1 MKRSQQRSRPDWS
14 KKLTYSPPSG
24 ALSNSPA
31 TTISATWPRLSG
43 NLDCSQTGPMMTLV
57 RFYVHQNCLTD
68 GPDPRSPLRFLR
80 NLLGLQVILVC
91 KSLGNLIGP
100 YQDLF
105 MRLVGRASIAP
116 LALEGHPWACRSLL
130 SVWVPSHSDEWVL
143 CSPEL
148 AVGRASIAPLT

>member
-14 KKLTYSPPSG
+14 KNEPTPIPRGPYQIPLQPPSPPPG
-24 ALSNSPA
+24 L
-31 TTISATWPRLSG
+31 L
-43 NLDCSQTGPMMTLV
+43 NLDCSQNGPMMTLV

-68 GPDPRSPLRFLR
+68 GPDPRSPLRFLW

-116 LALEGHPWACRSLL
+116 LALEGHP
-130 SVWVPSHSDEWVL
+130 
-143 CSPEL
+143 
-148 AVGRASIAPLT
+148 